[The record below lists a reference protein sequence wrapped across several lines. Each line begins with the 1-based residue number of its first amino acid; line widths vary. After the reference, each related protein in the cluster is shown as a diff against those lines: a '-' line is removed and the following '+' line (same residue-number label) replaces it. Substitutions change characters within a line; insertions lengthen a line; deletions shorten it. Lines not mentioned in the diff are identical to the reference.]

1 MKKYLFLLFLVCSIA
16 QAEWKQ
22 LECVY
27 ENGFTVYIDFDSQK
41 QLAKSGTELIV
52 PANITEQLI
61 YFKMTFPDGN
71 TWIHTINRSS
81 GVLLVKKDSPDG
93 VFSKPYACSPFQSA
107 KRKF

>member
-1 MKKYLFLLFLVCSIA
+1 MRNFILILLLTCSSA
-16 QAEWKQ
+16 YAEWRQ

-27 ENGFTVYIDFDSQK
+27 ENGFTVYIDFNSK
-41 QLAKSGTELIV
+41 EQLAKSGTELIV